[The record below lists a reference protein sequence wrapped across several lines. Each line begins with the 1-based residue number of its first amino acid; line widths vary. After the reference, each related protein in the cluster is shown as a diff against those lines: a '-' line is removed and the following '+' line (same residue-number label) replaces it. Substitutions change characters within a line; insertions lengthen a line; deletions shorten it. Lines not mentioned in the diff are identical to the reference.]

1 MHRLHELKEIL
12 CGELEEYASKGKMD
26 VGMLD
31 VVDKL
36 AHTIKNLDKII
47 EKYEDEEYSGNYMA
61 GGSYEGR
68 GGSYARGGRY
78 SRDMYAGARG
88 RGRMANRDAMGR
100 YSSDGHMMIAEL
112 RELMEEAPDQR
123 TRDEF
128 EKFIRKMET
137 MG

>member
-12 CGELEEYASKGKMD
+12 CGELEEYAEKGKMD
-26 VGMLD
+26 VGALD

-47 EKYEDEEYSGNYMA
+47 EKYDEDEYSGNYMA
-61 GGSYEGR
+61 GGAYESR
-68 GGSYARGGRY
+68 GGRMGGRY
-78 SRDMYAGARG
+78 SNMYAGARG
-88 RGRMANRDAMGR
+88 RGRNARRDAMGR
-100 YSSDGHMMIAEL
+100 YSSDNEMMITEL
-112 RELMEEAPDQR
+112 RELMESAPDHK
-123 TRDEF
+123 TREEF

>member
-1 MHRLHELKEIL
+1 MHRLHELRENL
-12 CGELEEYASKGKMD
+12 CAELEEYAKKGKVD
-26 VGMLD
+26 VGSLD

-47 EKYEDEEYSGNYMA
+47 EVSDAEYSGNYMRS
-61 GGSYEGR
+61 GGAYMGD
-68 GGSYARGGRY
+68 GRY
-78 SRDMYAGARG
+78 GHDMYAGARG
-88 RGRMANRDAMGR
+88 RGRMAKRDAMGR

-112 RELMEEAPDQR
+112 REIMEEAPDQR

-128 EKFIRKMET
+128 EKFIHKMES